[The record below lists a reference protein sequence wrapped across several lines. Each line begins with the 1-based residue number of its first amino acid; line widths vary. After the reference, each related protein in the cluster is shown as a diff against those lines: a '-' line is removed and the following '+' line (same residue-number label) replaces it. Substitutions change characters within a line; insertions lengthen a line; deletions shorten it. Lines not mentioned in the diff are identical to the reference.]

1 MDADTTRPHVPA
13 RLEQTKRS
21 DGSFTITGLTIDL
34 GGGTQVIRL
43 ASATCAKP
51 AAKPKP
57 TPKPTH
63 PNNPAPAQLDTPP
76 AAPVPTP
83 VKTHQPVTG

>member
-1 MDADTTRPHVPA
+1 LATIKVNEEAKH
-13 RLEQTKRS
+13 S

-34 GGGTQVIRL
+34 GGGMQVICL
-43 ASATCAKP
+43 ASATCAQP
-51 AAKPKP
+51 AVKP
-57 TPKPTH
+57 TPQPTH
-63 PNNPAPAQLDTPP
+63 PNNPAPPQIDTPP